1 MCDGWRNRL
10 GLLLFNCSQIRKA
23 ASLIE
28 AEVVVVTLVI
38 SSCDC
43 PEVLEFIEEP
53 LDSVT
58 LSVKPPDEGRR
69 IEPVRHG
76 ADIAPSTESSEAFA
90 KGIGIICS
98 VGQENIAG
106 LHGVE
111 HVGGASPVMGL
122 AFGQFQRDGQ
132 PGGIDQGM
140 GSWSSG
146 RPASGPCNGI
156 GFVFLPFVAC

>member
-1 MCDGWRNRL
+1 M
-10 GLLLFNCSQIRKA
+10 
-23 ASLIE
+23 
-28 AEVVVVTLVI
+28 
-38 SSCDC
+38 
-43 PEVLEFIEEP
+43 LEFIEEP

-76 ADIAPSTESSEAFA
+76 ADIAPSTASSEAFA

-140 GSWSSG
+140 DLGRQAAPRAAHATGSDLFFYHSSRADEPEPTRIQSSLCRHRKPLKQPPNAGLTPPVETVHAG
-146 RPASGPCNGI
+146 RVRA
-156 GFVFLPFVAC
+156 VA